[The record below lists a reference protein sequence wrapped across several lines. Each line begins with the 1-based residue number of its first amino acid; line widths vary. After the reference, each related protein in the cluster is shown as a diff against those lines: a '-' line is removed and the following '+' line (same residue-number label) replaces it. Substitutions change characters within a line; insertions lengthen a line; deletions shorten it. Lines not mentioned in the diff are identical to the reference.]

1 MQNEKVM
8 ELDVSQSS
16 SSKGEMHQA
25 GDSGNL
31 IYCVSLVFAKASI
44 AFLLSLGTFLNYAS
58 QFKGSDEIYEAGTLQ
73 NKCVRYYLVFFNAIW
88 GSTRGSMFLFES
100 FLFLLAKTVTHSF
113 PYLRVLFDNTLKS
126 KLILLNPLLYGFLE
140 SMISSHIK
148 DSLVF
153 YPTYCYKWHMI
164 NLQFIMKDG
173 YDHMFFFQLITIRE
187 FQHDFLQSLD
197 IDGCLISMDVNHKQ
211 FFSQDGCHLLILYDV
226 LMLEGTDG
234 IQDSKAALK
243 WKLLG
248 RILYFL
254 GPSHSHSQMMFQK
267 SWFLMGITVTGSSF

>member
-88 GSTRGSMFLFES
+88 GSTRGTNYNQGVS
-100 FLFLLAKTVTHSF
+100 A
-113 PYLRVLFDNTLKS
+113 
-126 KLILLNPLLYGFLE
+126 
-140 SMISSHIK
+140 
-148 DSLVF
+148 
-153 YPTYCYKWHMI
+153 
-164 NLQFIMKDG
+164 
-173 YDHMFFFQLITIRE
+173 
-187 FQHDFLQSLD
+187 
-197 IDGCLISMDVNHKQ
+197 
-211 FFSQDGCHLLILYDV
+211 
-226 LMLEGTDG
+226 
-234 IQDSKAALK
+234 
-243 WKLLG
+243 
-248 RILYFL
+248 
-254 GPSHSHSQMMFQK
+254 
-267 SWFLMGITVTGSSF
+267 

>member
-58 QFKGSDEIYEAGTLQ
+58 QFKGSDEIY
-73 NKCVRYYLVFFNAIW
+73 
-88 GSTRGSMFLFES
+88 
-100 FLFLLAKTVTHSF
+100 
-113 PYLRVLFDNTLKS
+113 
-126 KLILLNPLLYGFLE
+126 
-140 SMISSHIK
+140 
-148 DSLVF
+148 
-153 YPTYCYKWHMI
+153 
-164 NLQFIMKDG
+164 
-173 YDHMFFFQLITIRE
+173 
-187 FQHDFLQSLD
+187 
-197 IDGCLISMDVNHKQ
+197 
-211 FFSQDGCHLLILYDV
+211 
-226 LMLEGTDG
+226 GTDG